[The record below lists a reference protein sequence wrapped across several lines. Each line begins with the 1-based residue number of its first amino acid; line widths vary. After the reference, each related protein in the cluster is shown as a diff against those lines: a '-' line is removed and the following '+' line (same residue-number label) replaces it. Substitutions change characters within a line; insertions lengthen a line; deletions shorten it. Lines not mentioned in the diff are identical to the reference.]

1 MAAIIITDD
10 EPMNI
15 RMTEFILH
23 RNGYETISAGSGE
36 ECLDLV
42 KNGADLVLMDVLM
55 PGLDGLQ
62 TYERLRSINST
73 VPVIFL
79 TSAEDGETLRKI
91 SESGA
96 GVLSKPFRP
105 EELLAA
111 VSKALSGSK

>member
-42 KNGADLVLMDVLM
+42 KKGADLVLMDVLM
-55 PGLDGLQ
+55 PEMDGLQ
-62 TYERLRSINST
+62 TYERLRSINNT

-91 SESGA
+91 SETGA
-96 GVLSKPFRP
+96 GVLRKPFRP

-111 VSKALSGSK
+111 VNKVLPGSK